1 MNDQRRRKIEDALA
15 EASLELL
22 MDDYTEQSGEILWQ
36 EFQSDADCVMP
47 GDLDKA
53 CQDLI
58 HTSFSKSVQES
69 RGNSISARLKQLA
82 PQACK
87 AAMIAFAMVGAMATL
102 TLSVEAIR
110 VPVLNFFLTQE
121 NRYTIISSEYIPKE
135 QTTAC
140 SFEDI
145 LSLIPSEY
153 NIIYKKDCNNGNYL
167 IRYEN
172 PQGYLI
178 SIRTEPARNQLYAD
192 TEDAEQEDVEI
203 NGFPALLIKKNGLE
217 VIIEQANAGL
227 RIDFYAEKLDE
238 STFWKI
244 ALQLTE

>member
-69 RGNSISARLKQLA
+69 CVKPISARLKQLA

-110 VPVLNFFLTQE
+110 VPVLNYFIAQD
-121 NRYTIISSEYIPKE
+121 NRYTIISASKHEENLMRQESINN
-135 QTTAC
+135 
-140 SFEDI
+140 I
-145 LSLIPSEY
+145 RSLLPSEY
-153 NIIYKKDCNNGNYL
+153 DVVFETSFGDGFYNLCYQDAASHIIT
-167 IRYEN
+167 IRSG
-172 PQGYLI
+172 PSGG
-178 SIRTEPARNQLYAD
+178 QLYVD
-192 TEDAEQEDVEI
+192 TENAEQEEI
-203 NGFPALLIKKNGLE
+203 EVNGCSCLLISKNGMRI
-217 VIIEQANAGL
+217 VITKEESDSWV
-227 RIDFYAEKLDE
+227 DFYAEDIPQKK
-238 STFWKI
+238 FWEI
-244 ALQLTE
+244 ALALSL